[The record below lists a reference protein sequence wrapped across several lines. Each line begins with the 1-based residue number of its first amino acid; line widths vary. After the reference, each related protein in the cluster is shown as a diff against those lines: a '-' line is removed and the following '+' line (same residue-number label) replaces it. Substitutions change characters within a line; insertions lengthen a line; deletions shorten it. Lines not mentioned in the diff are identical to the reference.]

1 MGSRVSSLRKLLLK
15 AGKTKDHIPW
25 IYIIRKYNQMIF
37 PSLELNKVKRLL
49 NITHDYSGSHCVQ
62 THNEVGQFLEK
73 KNEKENS
80 SFCK

>member
-1 MGSRVSSLRKLLLK
+1 
-15 AGKTKDHIPW
+15 
-25 IYIIRKYNQMIF
+25 MIF

-73 KNEKENS
+73 KKMRKKILHFVSKMTNK
-80 SFCK
+80 